1 MLSFDPAHYRHHQA
15 TATLFSEL
23 YNNYVWT
30 VRKRR
35 CAHNLIDELYFQ
47 FGVWSH
53 WWEFE

>member
-35 CAHNLIDELYFQ
+35 RAHNLIDELYF
-47 FGVWSH
+47 
-53 WWEFE
+53 